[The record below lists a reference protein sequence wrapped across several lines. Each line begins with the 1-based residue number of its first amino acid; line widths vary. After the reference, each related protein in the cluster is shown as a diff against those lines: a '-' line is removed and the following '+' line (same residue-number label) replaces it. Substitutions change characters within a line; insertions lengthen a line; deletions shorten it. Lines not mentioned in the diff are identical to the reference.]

1 MNQFVKPDWLPS
13 VLSGM
18 RVLVTGASSG
28 IGRAVAL
35 GLAEAGARL
44 SVLAENDL
52 IHDAAAE
59 IAHEAHRSGRT
70 VREVARDSGLLDD
83 ETLARAL
90 DPRAV
95 TGE

>member
-1 MNQFVKPDWLPS
+1 MC
-13 VLSGM
+13 
-18 RVLVTGASSG
+18 T
-28 IGRAVAL
+28 
-35 GLAEAGARL
+35 GLAPVIGY
-44 SVLAENDL
+44 
-52 IHDAAAE
+52 DAAAE